1 MQTLDSFLPDIQRL
15 LPQCA
20 ETEKA
25 ILSSLMLSPVEV
37 YAMCSEQGISAD
49 FFHIPAHATTYGVL
63 ASLAQDSKP
72 FDFITVTGALRDAG
86 KLESVGGA
94 PFITEIATFLPTAAN
109 VQYYLDILREKHLMR
124 QIIRVGTHFAARA
137 YTDTETAENLAHE
150 AHSALTGLL
159 VKKSKRQTVKETIL
173 EIVKELGSGEAD
185 GEIVKTGVIGVDGVL
200 DLYRGDLLI
209 ISAPTSCGKS
219 ALANQMLITAAV
231 ENGSRV
237 AFYPLEMRQKQTLKR
252 AIAVRSGNNPKYVR
266 TLLNNAKHPEA
277 QSYANAAAESLMA
290 ACADLI
296 KAPIHMRDDL
306 YSLEA
311 IIADIRAEHGVR
323 PFDFICIDYLQLIRC
338 QGRFERRQLQIAEIT
353 QRLKMTANEMNCVVI
368 VPSQQSRDG
377 STREA
382 QDAEM
387 DASSLIKIHADTESE
402 DVKPGR
408 IEIWKQREGARH
420 VDLKLKF
427 NGLLT
432 RFEPET

>member
-1 MQTLDSFLPDIQRL
+1 MQTLDSFLPDIHRL
-15 LPQCA
+15 LPQCP

-25 ILSSLMLSPVEV
+25 VLSSLVLSPVEV
-37 YAMCSEQGISAD
+37 YSICSEQGITPD

-63 ASLAQDSKP
+63 ASLAQDAKP
-72 FDFITVTGALRDAG
+72 FDFVTITAALRDAG

-94 PFITEIATFLPTAAN
+94 PFISSLSTFMPTAAN
-109 VQYYLDILREKHLMR
+109 VQYHLDILREKHMMR
-124 QIIRVGTHFAARA
+124 LIIRVGTHFAARA
-137 YTDTETAENLAHE
+137 YTDTESAENLAHE
-150 AHSALTGLL
+150 AHGALTGLL

-173 EIVKELGSGEAD
+173 EIVTELGSGESD
-185 GEIVKTGVIGVDGVL
+185 GEIVNTGVIGIDGVL

-219 ALANQMLITAAV
+219 ALANQMLITASV

-237 AFYPLEMRQKQTLKR
+237 AFYPLEMRQKATLKR

-277 QSYANAAAESLMA
+277 QNYANAAAESLMT

-306 YSLEA
+306 YSLES

-323 PFDFICIDYLQLIRC
+323 PFDLICIDYLQLIRC

-353 QRLKMTANEMNCVVI
+353 QRLKMTANEMNCVII

-387 DASSLIKIHADTESE
+387 DASSLIKIHADADSE

-432 RFEPET
+432 RWEDET